1 MTCRSATLRWVY
13 VSTHNIHIKR
23 FKESLIHANFQVGS
37 FNYPINK
44 MIFRDEFIADEKNI
58 RSVLD
63 YNVGINELSKEEKR
77 YSAITGELDTLF
89 LTI

>member
-1 MTCRSATLRWVY
+1 
-13 VSTHNIHIKR
+13 
-23 FKESLIHANFQVGS
+23 
-37 FNYPINK
+37 

-77 YSAITGELDTLF
+77 YSAITGELGTLF
-89 LTI
+89 SEI

>member
-1 MTCRSATLRWVY
+1 
-13 VSTHNIHIKR
+13 
-23 FKESLIHANFQVGS
+23 
-37 FNYPINK
+37 

-89 LTI
+89 LAI